1 MINVSEKLYKI
12 IYKSKGG
19 ILMQMFFAMQERNL
33 IVTIEGEV
41 DYHTSVEIRE
51 RVDREYQRRRARNI
65 IFDFSN
71 IQFMDS
77 SGIGVLMGR
86 YRNVMILGGNVALYG
101 VGDQVDR
108 VLSLSGIYKIMK
120 NYDSMDEAIVNLA

>member
-1 MINVSEKLYKI
+1 
-12 IYKSKGG
+12 
-19 ILMQMFFAMQERNL
+19 MQIFFRTEDRNL

-41 DYHTSVEIRE
+41 DHHTSVEIRE
-51 RVDREYQRRRARNI
+51 KVDREYQKRRTRNI
-65 IFDFSN
+65 IFDFTN

-86 YRNVMILGGNVALYG
+86 YRNVMILGGNIALYG

-108 VLSLSGIYKIMK
+108 VLSVSGIYKIVK
-120 NYDSMDEAIVNLA
+120 NYNTIDEAILNLA

>member
-1 MINVSEKLYKI
+1 
-12 IYKSKGG
+12 
-19 ILMQMFFAMQERNL
+19 MQMYFTTQGRNL

-51 RVDREYQRRRARNI
+51 RVDREYQRQRARNI
-65 IFDFSN
+65 LFDFSN
-71 IQFMDS
+71 IHFMDS

-101 VGDQVDR
+101 VGDQVDK
-108 VLSLSGIYKIMK
+108 VLSISGIYKIMK
-120 NYDSMDEAIVNLA
+120 NYDSMDEAIANLA

>member
-1 MINVSEKLYKI
+1 
-12 IYKSKGG
+12 
-19 ILMQMFFAMQERNL
+19 MQISFTTQERNL

-41 DYHTSVEIRE
+41 DHHTSVEIRE

-71 IQFMDS
+71 IRFMDS

-108 VLSLSGIYKIMK
+108 VLSISGIYKIMK
-120 NYDSMDEAIVNLA
+120 NYDSIDEAIVNLA

>member
-1 MINVSEKLYKI
+1 MINLQNPYYVKNK
-12 IYKSKGG
+12 KGAL
-19 ILMQMFFAMQERNL
+19 LMQIFFTTKDRNL

-41 DYHTSVEIRE
+41 DHHTSVEIRE
-51 RVDREYQRRRARNI
+51 RVDREYQRRRTRNI

-71 IQFMDS
+71 IRFMDS

-86 YRNVMILGGNVALYG
+86 YRNVMILGGSVALYG

-108 VLSLSGIYKIMK
+108 VLSISGIYKIMK
-120 NYDSMDEAIVNLA
+120 NYDSIDEAIVNLA

>member
-1 MINVSEKLYKI
+1 
-12 IYKSKGG
+12 
-19 ILMQMFFAMQERNL
+19 MQMFFAMQERNL
-33 IVTIEGEV
+33 IVKIEGEV

>member
-1 MINVSEKLYKI
+1 MKI
-12 IYKSKGG
+12 S
-19 ILMQMFFAMQERNL
+19 FATKDRNL

-41 DYHTSVEIRE
+41 DHHTSVEIRE
-51 RVDREYQRRRARNI
+51 RVDREFQRRRTRNI

-71 IQFMDS
+71 IKFMDS

-86 YRNVMILGGNVALYG
+86 YRNVMILGGNIALYG

-108 VLSLSGIYKIMK
+108 LLSISGIYKIMK
-120 NYDSMDEAIVNLA
+120 SYDSMDEAIVNLA

>member
-1 MINVSEKLYKI
+1 MIRVSKLENPK
-12 IYKSKGG
+12 KSKGG
-19 ILMQMFFAMQERNL
+19 ILMQMFFTTQDRNL
-33 IVTIEGEV
+33 IVTIVGEV

-51 RVDREYQRRRARNI
+51 RVDREYQRRRTRNI

-86 YRNVMILGGNVALYG
+86 YRNVMILGGDVALYG

-108 VLSLSGIYKIMK
+108 VLALSGIYKIMK
-120 NYDSMDEAIVNLA
+120 NYDSIDEAIVNLA

>member
-1 MINVSEKLYKI
+1 
-12 IYKSKGG
+12 
-19 ILMQMFFAMQERNL
+19 MQIHFTTKERNL

-41 DYHTSVEIRE
+41 DHHTSVEIRE
-51 RVDREYQRRRARNI
+51 KVDREFQKRRARNI
-65 IFDFSN
+65 IFDFTN

-86 YRNVMILGGNVALYG
+86 YRNVMILGGDIALYG

-108 VLSLSGIYKIMK
+108 VLSISGIYKIMK
-120 NYDSMDEAIVNLA
+120 NYDSMDEAILNLA

>member
-1 MINVSEKLYKI
+1 
-12 IYKSKGG
+12 
-19 ILMQMFFAMQERNL
+19 MQIFFTIQDRNL

-41 DYHTSVEIRE
+41 DHHTSVEIRE

-108 VLSLSGIYKIMK
+108 VLSISGIYKIMK
-120 NYDSMDEAIVNLA
+120 NYDSIDEAIVNLA

>member
-1 MINVSEKLYKI
+1 
-12 IYKSKGG
+12 
-19 ILMQMFFAMQERNL
+19 MQIFFTTQDRNL
-33 IVTIEGEV
+33 IVTIIGEV

-51 RVDREYQRRRARNI
+51 RVDREYQRRRTRNI

-108 VLSLSGIYKIMK
+108 ILALSGIYKIMK

>member
-1 MINVSEKLYKI
+1 
-12 IYKSKGG
+12 
-19 ILMQMFFAMQERNL
+19 MQIFFTTKDRNL

-41 DYHTSVEIRE
+41 DHHTSVEIRE
-51 RVDREYQRRRARNI
+51 RVDREYQRRRTRNI

-71 IQFMDS
+71 IRFMDS

-86 YRNVMILGGNVALYG
+86 YRNVMILGGSVALYG

-108 VLSLSGIYKIMK
+108 VLSISGIYKIMK
-120 NYDSMDEAIVNLA
+120 NYDSIDEAIVNLA

>member
-1 MINVSEKLYKI
+1 
-12 IYKSKGG
+12 
-19 ILMQMFFAMQERNL
+19 MQIHFSIQDRNL
-33 IVTIEGEV
+33 IVKIEGEI
-41 DYHTSVEIRE
+41 DHHTSVEIRE
-51 RVDREYQRRRARNI
+51 KVDREYRRKRARNI

-108 VLSLSGIYKIMK
+108 VLSISGIYKIIR
-120 NYDSMDEAIVNLA
+120 NYDSMDEAMANLA

>member
-1 MINVSEKLYKI
+1 
-12 IYKSKGG
+12 
-19 ILMQMFFAMQERNL
+19 MQIFFTTRDRNL

-41 DYHTSVEIRE
+41 DHHTSVEIRE

-86 YRNVMILGGNVALYG
+86 YRNVMILGGSVGLYG
-101 VGDQVDR
+101 VKEQVDR
-108 VLSLSGIYKIMK
+108 VLAVSGIYKIMK
-120 NYDSMDEAIVNLA
+120 NYESIDDAIVNLA

>member
-1 MINVSEKLYKI
+1 
-12 IYKSKGG
+12 
-19 ILMQMFFAMQERNL
+19 MQIFFATRDRNL

-65 IFDFSN
+65 IFDFSK

-120 NYDSMDEAIVNLA
+120 NYDSIDEAIVNLG

>member
-1 MINVSEKLYKI
+1 
-12 IYKSKGG
+12 
-19 ILMQMFFAMQERNL
+19 MQIFFETQDRNL

-41 DYHTSVEIRE
+41 DHHTSVEIRQ
-51 RVDREYQRRRARNI
+51 RVDREFQKRRARNI
-65 IFDFSN
+65 IFDFTN
-71 IQFMDS
+71 IHFMDS

-108 VLSLSGIYKIMK
+108 VLSISGIYKIMK
-120 NYDSMDEAIVNLA
+120 TYDTKDEAILNLA